1 MVIVIGIVI
10 IIIIIIGWLLLG
22 WITFTVDTDQAD
34 YSLKA
39 LGLFKGSI
47 ILKHDDV
54 HLLLAAPFFQKRI
67 ELVNLLLNDQKEDKW
82 KDGAPKK
89 GRKRKSKD
97 PFSRRV
103 RKRIIPL
110 LKSFRTERFY
120 ANIDTD
126 DPVLNAKLYPFAF
139 LAQRRGIPLFFNF
152 QGRQSVHLVIRNRLA
167 NVLWALY
174 V

>member
-1 MVIVIGIVI
+1 MVIVNVI
-10 IIIIIIGWLLLG
+10 LIFIIIIIGWLLLG
-22 WITFTVDTDQAD
+22 WITFTVDTDRAD

-54 HLLLAAPFFQKRI
+54 HMLLAAPFFRKRI
-67 ELVNLLLNDQKEDKW
+67 ELMNLLLNGQKEDKW
-82 KDGAPKK
+82 KSEAPKK
-89 GRKRKSKD
+89 RSKKKSKG
-97 PFSRRV
+97 PFLRRA

-120 ANIDTD
+120 VNIDTD
-126 DPVLNAKLYPFAF
+126 DPVLNAKLYPLAF

-152 QGRQSVHLVIRNRLA
+152 QGRQRVQLVIRNRLA